1 MPGWTDDDFFT
12 RPQTRDRGEIDF
24 TNLID
29 VVLLLL
35 IFLIYSTALNSRTQ
49 VDTPSA
55 RHFMGVDPDRSTIV
69 TILAEDVAREPARF
83 VLGNGFGNKGSIDEV
98 ATYIAAGMKAG
109 RKDVMV
115 KAERLVPH
123 RFVNEVAQL
132 VARQG
137 EVSRFVIAVQGE
149 RE

>member
-1 MPGWTDDDFFT
+1 MPGWTDDDLLT
-12 RPQTRDRGEIDF
+12 RPHPRERGEIDF

-35 IFLIYSTALNSRTQ
+35 IFLIYSTAMNSRTQ
-49 VDTPSA
+49 VDTPPA
-55 RHFMGVDPDRSTIV
+55 RHFMGVDPDRAVIV

-98 ATYIAAGMKAG
+98 RTYIEAGLKSG
-109 RKDVMV
+109 KNDVMV

-137 EVSRFVIAVQGE
+137 EETRFVIAVQGAKP
-149 RE
+149 